1 MTETTEQPA
10 AVANRYPLSETQE
23 FWCER
28 AAVGSFGPRFLV
40 TKGFRITGPVD
51 EVALQGALNDVVE
64 RHELL
69 RTIVVHETEPHYQQ
83 VYPPC
88 PVPLEVRQLPA
99 DDERSRDLRA
109 QDLLTETEAGSL
121 DVLQLPLLRALF
133 ARFDDNDSVFTVM
146 THHSACD
153 GWSLHLI
160 LRDLAIYY
168 QARVTGAEPELPPT
182 VQYRDYAAWQ
192 RRRLE
197 GAELERSR
205 RYWQDKLA
213 GGGIWAMPAE
223 RPVRK
228 QDTRPYSELIFAVDA
243 EVIDTLLELSRR
255 MRCSSFMIILATFD
269 VFAHKLTGTTDPIID
284 CIIHGRGQPEFNN
297 SVGSF
302 VNLLPMR
309 TRLDEC
315 VSFRDI
321 VLQNRTV
328 CLEAFEN
335 ELPIK
340 YIEEAIPAISAPL
353 DEPYNSDFSFGF
365 FQSPFDQKVFQLGTE
380 MVEIRKPDR
389 ATAQNPGGVALGL
402 SIRATGEMFGSLE
415 YNLDE
420 FDASTVADWIADY
433 CRLVAEAVA
442 DPDRP
447 WRSL

>member
-1 MTETTEQPA
+1 
-10 AVANRYPLSETQE
+10 
-23 FWCER
+23 
-28 AAVGSFGPRFLV
+28 
-40 TKGFRITGPVD
+40 
-51 EVALQGALNDVVE
+51 
-64 RHELL
+64 
-69 RTIVVHETEPHYQQ
+69 
-83 VYPPC
+83 
-88 PVPLEVRQLPA
+88 
-99 DDERSRDLRA
+99 
-109 QDLLTETEAGSL
+109 
-121 DVLQLPLLRALF
+121 
-133 ARFDDNDSVFTVM
+133 
-146 THHSACD
+146 
-153 GWSLHLI
+153 
-160 LRDLAIYY
+160 
-168 QARVTGAEPELPPT
+168 
-182 VQYRDYAAWQ
+182 
-192 RRRLE
+192 
-197 GAELERSR
+197 
-205 RYWQDKLA
+205 
-213 GGGIWAMPAE
+213 
-223 RPVRK
+223 
-228 QDTRPYSELIFAVDA
+228 
-243 EVIDTLLELSRR
+243 

-309 TRLDEC
+309 TALDEC

-328 CLEAFEN
+328 SLEAFEN

-340 YIEEAIPAISAPL
+340 YIEQAIPSISAPL
-353 DEPYNSDFSFGF
+353 DDPYNSDFSFGF

-420 FDASTVADWIADY
+420 FDASTIERWIAVY

-447 WRSL
+447 GRSLEPRGPSRAPTGDGPHRVG

>member
-1 MTETTEQPA
+1 MTQTSQQPA
-10 AVANRYPLSETQE
+10 DTANRFPLSETQE

-40 TKGFRITGPVD
+40 TKGFRITGHVD
-51 EVALQGALNDVVE
+51 VEALQGALNDVVE

-69 RTIVVHETEPHYQQ
+69 RTIVVHEADPHYQQ

-88 PVPLEVRQLPA
+88 PVPLEVRELAPDA
-99 DDERSRDLRA
+99 ERSRDLRA

-146 THHSACD
+146 SHHSACD

-160 LRDLAIYY
+160 LRDLATFYN
-168 QARVTGAEPELPPT
+168 ARLTGTEAVLPPT

-197 GAELERSR
+197 GSELERSR
-205 RYWQDKLA
+205 RYWRDKLA
-213 GGGIWAMPAE
+213 GGGIWAMPSE

-228 QDTRPYSELIFAVDA
+228 KHSRPYSELIFAIDA
-243 EVIDTLLELSRR
+243 EVIDTLLELARR
-255 MRCSSFMIILATFD
+255 MRCSSFMVILATFD
-269 VFAHKLTGTTDPIID
+269 VFAHKLTGTVDPIID

-309 TRLDEC
+309 TALDEC

-321 VLQNRTV
+321 VLHNRTV
-328 CLEAFEN
+328 CLEAFEH
-335 ELPIK
+335 ELPIS
-340 YIEEAIPAISAPL
+340 YIEQAVPSISAPL
-353 DEPYNSDFSFGF
+353 EQPYNSDFSFGF
-365 FQSPFDQKVFQLGTE
+365 FQSPFDQKAFQLGTG
-380 MVEIRKPDR
+380 MAEIRKPDR

-402 SIRATGEMFGSLE
+402 SIRGTGELFGSLE

-420 FDASTVADWIADY
+420 FDAETVANWIADY
-433 CRLVAEAVA
+433 RQLVASAVA
-442 DPDRP
+442 EPDQP
-447 WRSL
+447 WRQL